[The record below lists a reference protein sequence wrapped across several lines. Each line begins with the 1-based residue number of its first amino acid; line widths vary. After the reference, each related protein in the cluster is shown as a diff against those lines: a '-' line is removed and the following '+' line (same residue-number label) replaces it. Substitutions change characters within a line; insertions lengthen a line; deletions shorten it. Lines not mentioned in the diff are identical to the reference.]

1 MWIHLLMICWLWVF
15 VKLWPHRLI
24 LAICALILTK
34 LWLRLTIW
42 GLVLIGWWG
51 ELGIDGFGLGFGE
64 SVFLKRNILVPRV
77 CGYILILG
85 VTLLH
90 WGLVVYVLGLGW
102 SFLYYAV
109 VLSGV
114 AEPGILL
121 LVLIIVLLSLILFVN
136 ELLADEWV
144 KSHPFLFLFLLLTK

>member
-1 MWIHLLMICWLWVF
+1 M
-15 VKLWPHRLI
+15 
-24 LAICALILTK
+24 
-34 LWLRLTIW
+34 
-42 GLVLIGWWG
+42 
-51 ELGIDGFGLGFGE
+51 GIDGFGLGFGE